1 MPTDVV
7 MATLE
12 MAWQAVR
19 TPPENLMPTTVIM
32 PALEMASKAA
42 RALDRKS

>member
-32 PALEMASKAA
+32 PALEMALKGAC
-42 RALDRKS
+42 ALRGKS